1 MAKKSTVNKA
11 GNYTKPGMRKKI
23 FNRIKAQASHGTGAG
38 KWSARKA
45 QALAKAY
52 KKAGGRSITE
62 IMKSGVRG
70 AGKRKDAKD
79 DLKYGIKMHG
89 SGKLT
94 KQDLSKLR

>member
-1 MAKKSTVNKA
+1 MYKKMLL
-11 GNYTKPGMRKKI
+11 GGLLTKG
-23 FNRIKAQASHGTGAG
+23 IKASY
-38 KWSARKA
+38 
-45 QALAKAY
+45 KAY

-94 KQDLSKLR
+94 KQDLAKLRWRKEL

>member
-1 MAKKSTVNKA
+1 MYKKMLLGGLLTKGVKA
-11 GNYTKPGMRKKI
+11 SY
-23 FNRIKAQASHGTGAG
+23 
-38 KWSARKA
+38 
-45 QALAKAY
+45 KAY

-94 KQDLSKLR
+94 KQDLAKLR